1 MRKLLFITIV
11 GALVSLSLRAEVAA
25 SWFRAS
31 AISPDGKNIAFSY
44 KGDIFTVPSSGGKAT
59 RLTSHAAYD
68 GYPCWSPDGKQIA
81 FSSDRYGSLDVFII
95 SKDGGTPKRLTT
107 HSANEK
113 VQGFLDNSHVLYSAY
128 YITTP
133 EDIFFPGDFSQVYS
147 VDTDAHRPQ
156 LFSAL
161 TMEAISINANGEIL
175 YQNNKGYEDEWRK
188 RHHSP
193 ITRDICLTQ
202 ANAKNRSFRQLTT
215 DNAENRNAVWAP
227 DGKSYYFLSER
238 NGSMN
243 VFKTSSV
250 NDTGKQITHFKE
262 NPVRYLSISQ
272 DETLCFSWDGSLY
285 TMKKNGKPQKVN
297 ISIVMDDTENYKQP
311 QTVSTGA
318 SDFDI
323 TKDEKEIAFIL
334 NGDLYTTVTDY
345 STTKRLTTTPEE
357 ERHPSIS
364 PDGRTIVYAS
374 ERGGTWNI
382 YAMKL
387 QDKKDKNFTYATDIK
402 EEALI
407 TGKEPFT
414 YPKFSPDGKK
424 IAFLAN
430 RTEIRIY
437 DVQSKSINVALPAKF
452 NFSYADGD
460 MGFEWSPDSRWILTS
475 YIGEGGWNNK
485 DIAVASI
492 DGKKVINLTNS
503 GYSDESPY
511 WALGGKAI
519 IWASDRAGYRSHGSW
534 GAEDDVYI
542 MYLDKE
548 AYELSRLNKED
559 RLLYEERMKAAK
571 DSTDT
576 AKKEKKAASKSDKK
590 AKGKT
595 KGNPTAAKDTTAKK
609 DSTEVKPLKL
619 DFDGCENRIKRLTV
633 NSSHLGG
640 MYLTPNGNKLYYICR
655 FEGGYDLWVHDLEDN
670 STKIVCKNLGGGQF
684 KPDKKGENIY
694 LCNGSLKKVTLAN
707 GSIKDLPFK
716 AEKEG
721 QTAERREYLYDHCVN
736 QIENRFCDVN
746 FHGVDFKSLAAH
758 YRRFLP
764 NINNNRDFSEMVS
777 ELLGELNCSHTGLK
791 YRAARTCPSTAE
803 LGAFFDNNYQGDG
816 LLIKE
821 IIQNGPL
828 DIPEGKIKAGYIIQ
842 EIDHKKITK
851 RQDYYPLLAGKAGK
865 WILLTITDESGKNKS
880 EVHIKP
886 ATQGTI
892 NSLLYKRWVRRNQ
905 KFTEEYSK
913 GKIGYVHIEAM
924 NSNSFREIYSQIL
937 GKYRNCK
944 ALVVDERHNGG
955 GWLHGD
961 LAILLSGKQF
971 QNYTSRGQY
980 LGPDPFTRWN
990 RPSCVLVC
998 ENCYSNANGFPA
1010 MYKALELG
1018 KLVGSP
1024 MAGTMTAV
1032 WWEYLDDGSLILG
1045 LPEVNCLD
1053 MNGKPIE
1060 NQQLDPDIR
1069 IDNTPAQMLSGDDQ
1083 QLRRAIDLMLQEK

>member
-1 MRKLLFITIV
+1 MKKLSFIFV
-11 GALVSLSLRAEVAA
+11 LALMALSLHAEEAA

-31 AISPDGKNIAFSY
+31 AISPDGKSIAFSY
-44 KGDIFTVPSSGGKAT
+44 KGDIFVVSSSGGRAV

-68 GYPCWSPDGKQIA
+68 GYPCWSPDGKLIA
-81 FSSDRYGSLDVFII
+81 FSSDRYGSLDVFVI
-95 SKDGGTPKRLTT
+95 SKDGGAPKRLTT

-113 VQGFLDNSHVLYSAY
+113 PQCFLDNSHVLYTSY
-128 YITTP
+128 YMPTS
-133 EDIFFPGDFSQVYS
+133 EDIFFPGDFAQVYS
-147 VDTDAHRPQ
+147 VDVNAHRPQ

-161 TMEAISINANGEIL
+161 AMESISINANGEML
-175 YQNNKGYEDEWRK
+175 YQNYKGYEDEWRK
-188 RHHSP
+188 RHRSP
-193 ITRDICLTQ
+193 ITRDLYLSQT
-202 ANAKNRSFRQLTT
+202 NPVNRTYRQLTT
-215 DNAENRNAVWAP
+215 DNAENRNPVWAS

-243 VFKTSSV
+243 VYKASAGES
-250 NDTGKQITHFKE
+250 GKQVTFFKE
-262 NPVRYLSISQ
+262 NPVRYLSVSQ
-272 DETLCFSWDGSLY
+272 DETLCFSWDGGLY
-285 TMKKNGKPQKVN
+285 TMQKGGKPQRVN
-297 ISIVMDDTENYKQP
+297 IDIVMDDTENFRQP
-311 QTVSTGA
+311 QTVSSGA
-318 SDFDI
+318 SAFDI

-345 STTKRLTTTPEE
+345 ATTKRLTTTPEE

-387 QDKKDKNFTYATDIK
+387 QDKKDKNFTYATDVK

-414 YPKFSPDGKK
+414 HPKFSPDGKK

-430 RTEIRIY
+430 RTEIRVY
-437 DVQSKSINVALPAKF
+437 DVKSKRIDVALPAKF

-475 YIGEGGWNNK
+475 YMGEGGWNNM

-492 DGKKVINLTNS
+492 DGKKVVNLTNS
-503 GYSDESPY
+503 GYSDESPE

-519 IWASDRAGYRSHGSW
+519 VWASDRAGYRSHGSW

-548 AYELSRLNKED
+548 AYELSKYNKED
-559 RLLYEERMKAAK
+559 RALYEERMKAAK
-571 DSTDT
+571 DSTDKSSKAGKQKSKT
-576 AKKEKKAASKSDKK
+576 DKKKKADGKDKSGASKDEKS
-590 AKGKT
+590 
-595 KGNPTAAKDTTAKK
+595 PKK
-609 DSTEVKPLKL
+609 DSTEVKPLNL

-640 MYLTPNGNKLYYICR
+640 MYLTPDGRKLYYICR

-670 STKIVCKNLGGGQF
+670 STKIVCKGIGGGRF
-684 KPDKKGENIY
+684 IPDKKGENLY
-694 LCNGSLKKVTLAN
+694 LCNGGLKKVTLSN
-707 GSIKDLPFK
+707 GSIKDLPFR

-746 FHGVDFKSLAAH
+746 YHGVDFKALAAH

-764 NINNNRDFSEMVS
+764 FINNNRDFSEMVS

-791 YRAARTCPSTAE
+791 YRAARTCPTTAE
-803 LGAFFDNNYQGDG
+803 LGAFFEDHKGDG
-816 LLIKE
+816 LKVKE
-821 IIQNGPL
+821 IIQGGPL
-828 DIPEGKIKAGYIIQ
+828 DMPGSKVKPGDIIS
-842 EIDHKKITK
+842 EIDHQKILK
-851 RQDYYPLLAGKAGK
+851 DQDYFPLLAGKAGK
-865 WILLTITDESGKNKS
+865 WVLLTVTDASGKNKT
-880 EVHIKP
+880 EFHVKP
-886 ATQGTI
+886 VTPGAISG
-892 NSLLYKRWVRRNQ
+892 LLYKRWVKRNQ

-924 NSNSFREIYSQIL
+924 NSNSFREVYSQIL
-937 GKYRNCK
+937 GKYRNCE

-971 QNYTSRGQY
+971 QTYTSRGQY
-980 LGPDPFTRWN
+980 LGVDPFTRWN
-990 RPSCVLVC
+990 RASCVLVC
-998 ENCYSNANGFPA
+998 ENCYSNANGFPS
-1010 MYKALELG
+1010 MYKALGLG
-1018 KLVGSP
+1018 KLVGTP

-1032 WWEYLDDGSLILG
+1032 WWENLDDGSLILG

-1053 MNGKPIE
+1053 MEGKPIE
-1060 NQQLDPDIR
+1060 NLQLDPDIPV
-1069 IDNTPAQMLSGDDQ
+1069 DNTPEQMLSGDDR
-1083 QLRRAIDLMLQEK
+1083 QLKRAIDLMLQGK